1 MTDVLVV
8 DPGEMGD
15 LLAALFEQY
24 GLRAARARSGVDAL
38 SRTLELSPR
47 VIVLEH
53 ALPDATGEEVG
64 ELLRAEVK
72 ATIVITYPQSLATE
86 DETAM
91 ARIAAMDASFS
102 RPFRSLTLIETAA
115 KLAGLELRRGDAVS
129 STVPLHSGEGAPVDD
144 PDGDADDDELLLDV
158 EVAEPTGPLAPPA
171 ADAPARPAA
180 EHIAKPIT
188 QSPPASAEGHAASG
202 ESPAPD
208 GRRSYS
214 PGALAD
220 LWARVKQRRAA
231 AEPPTPE
238 PRGEIPLTPRA
249 YADMLDAFAQSQ
261 TTGELWV
268 TSGRARRVL
277 LLRRGVVVGARS
289 NLESEDLSTLAH
301 KRGLIALD
309 AITQVRDDVLAGRRK
324 TVAEAILARGL
335 LSEGDLKRLVEEHA
349 RRIAIASFTW
359 PAGSLRVTLDGRATR
374 EVVPVRVTVADV
386 ILRGIL
392 LTESDDALLAAAPD
406 DARFS
411 PTGDASYGLQ
421 DLALSAEEARVV
433 VAMDGTKT
441 ISDLLTLI
449 DSAAPRTV
457 RGLAAALLCLDLVR
471 FVGWGHAAAR
481 RISYF

>member
-24 GLRAARARSGVDAL
+24 GLRAARARSGVEAL
-38 SRTLELSPR
+38 TRTLELSPR

-53 ALPDATGEEVG
+53 GLPDSTGEEVG

-86 DETAM
+86 DEASM

-115 KLAGLELRRGDAVS
+115 RLAGLELRRSDELS
-129 STVPLHSGEGAPVDD
+129 STAPLHSGEGAAV
-144 PDGDADDDELLLDV
+144 PDEEGDGEDDELLLDV
-158 EVAEPTGPLAPPA
+158 EVAEPAVPLAPPA

-180 EHIAKPIT
+180 EHIAKPIP
-188 QSPPASAEGHAASG
+188 QAPPAPALGAAAAEQPGI
-202 ESPAPD
+202 D
-208 GRRSYS
+208 GRRSFS

-301 KRGLIALD
+301 KKGLIALD
-309 AITQVRDDVLAGRRK
+309 AITLVRDDVLAGRRR

-335 LSEGDLKRLVEEHA
+335 LAEGDLRRLVEEHA

-359 PAGSLRVTLDGRATR
+359 PAGSLRVTLEGRATR

-392 LTESDDALLAAAPD
+392 LTESDDALVAAAPD

-421 DLALSAEEARVV
+421 ELPLTAEEARVV

-441 ISDLLTLI
+441 IGDLVTLFEGI
-449 DSAAPRTV
+449 APRTI

-471 FVGWGHAAAR
+471 FVGWGHASAR